1 MLGDMQQAIAN
12 SQSQSTTKKP
22 YRLCNHRSGKAFFVL
37 IVFKLDHNSCYS
49 TVSLSVLAV
58 A

>member
-1 MLGDMQQAIAN
+1 MLGDMQQAIVK

-37 IVFKLDHNSCYS
+37 IVFEII
-49 TVSLSVLAV
+49 VAV
-58 A
+58 ILQYRSQCLL